1 MGRRGRLPDPNS
13 ASSKAALVRAA
24 ALGATQASANA
35 EPVSMPKSLAKRPA
49 AKRYWTQHADDLVAA
64 GRLRQPQAETF
75 ALLCSMYADIEDL
88 GQQVATDGWTTSTA
102 IAPAARLLLNCRRDF
117 VALAKEFGLTAA
129 SSMRIPAAVEATS
142 GETDEE
148 TALRNFC
155 P

>member
-1 MGRRGRLPDPNS
+1 
-13 ASSKAALVRAA
+13 
-24 ALGATQASANA
+24 
-35 EPVSMPKSLAKRPA
+35 MPKSLAKRPA
-49 AKRYWTQHADDLVAA
+49 ANRYWTQHADDLVAA